1 MIDLHCHTN
10 FSDGSESV
18 EEVLKLAEKNKL
30 SYLSITDH
38 NTCKAYEKM
47 ENLDIKK
54 YYSGKIIR
62 GIELNTVIN
71 EIGIELLGYG
81 IDYNIINKEAKKIY
95 LSKQQKNEK
104 ELKSLVNI
112 CKKINA
118 KVSDKILEEYNPK
131 EYTYASSYIH
141 EKLRQNKENRK
152 FFTCDES
159 WENDMEFYR
168 KEMSNNKSV
177 FYINQSNIIPNIEKV
192 INLIKDAGGLVFV
205 PHIYVYGENSEKIF
219 KKLTEKYINKID
231 GFECFYS
238 KFTKEQTEFM
248 IDYCKKNNLYMSGGS
263 DYHGKIKPNISL
275 ATGID
280 NNLNIP
286 ENIITPWI
294 DQKYLLIKEE

>member
-1 MIDLHCHTN
+1 MIDIHCHTN
-10 FSDGSESV
+10 FSDGSEDV

-38 NTCKAYEKM
+38 NTCKAYEKLQ
-47 ENLDIKK
+47 NLDIKK
-54 YYSGKIIR
+54 YYSGKIIK
-62 GIELNTVIN
+62 GVELNAVID
-71 EIGIELLGYG
+71 EFSIELLGYG
-81 IDYNIINKEAKKIY
+81 IDYNIINKETPKIY
-95 LSKQQKNEK
+95 LSREQKNEN
-104 ELKSLVNI
+104 ELQHLVNV

-118 KVSDKILEEYNPK
+118 KISDKILEEYNPK

-159 WENDMEFYR
+159 WEDPMVFYR
-168 KEMSNNKSV
+168 REMSNEKSV
-177 FYINQSNIIPNIEKV
+177 FYIKQSSILPDIEKV
-192 INLIKDAGGLVFV
+192 INLIKNAGGLVFV

-219 KKLTEKYINKID
+219 KLLKEKYINKID

-238 KFTKEQTEFM
+238 KFTKEQTKYM
-248 IDYCKKNNLYMSGGS
+248 IDYCKNNNLYMSGGS

-275 ATGID
+275 ATGMN

-286 ENIITPWI
+286 EDIIAPWV
-294 DQKYLLIKEE
+294 DTKYLFN